1 MKSLP
6 RFSLLSG
13 AIAVALSAGAFQP
26 VLAQSAGAL
35 EEIVVTARKRAESL
49 QDVPAAVTVFTQ
61 TQLQR
66 SGVERAA
73 DFIYLTPGVSI
84 VDAAEVADTQVN
96 IRGINGAR
104 DAENSFALI
113 LDGILMTNPAAL
125 NREYTNLAQ
134 IEILKGPQG
143 ALYGRNASAGAII
156 ISTETPDDEF
166 KGRLKASAA
175 QDSTTLVAGSISGPI
190 NEGSMWYGLNADFR
204 SSDGFYNNVF
214 LGEDNVDDF
223 ENWNL
228 GGRLIWEN
236 ETTRWDAKLR
246 YGEVDAASISFN
258 AAFALPGFAA
268 ALTPVFG
275 EEFASRF
282 NENVNDHDFVF
293 QPNIDPQNDQ
303 EALELSLKVEH
314 SFANADLTGWLLYSD
329 IENSLSADGTSG
341 AFGFFFDPATGCPD
355 SINSL
360 LAQGVSLPAPQ
371 LLVPVEFGPILGPYT
386 PTTCDGTQY
395 QERNQEDLSF
405 EVRLSSNQD
414 SELRWQAGVYYLD
427 IDREVGVNTGIDL
440 GNGVTEALFVPQGG
454 ANPTEQLVHDNFES
468 EVVAVFGNIDYDVS
482 DTVELSFAARYDRE
496 SRDVTNLVPVD
507 ARSQFIDCDGPPFAG
522 GDPINTGLC
531 PGVNPNGVIAPQSET
546 FSEFQPKV
554 SVSWDVTENTAI
566 FSSLGR
572 GFKSGGFNN
581 LGAAATSNIFIND
594 ALGIGVP
601 GSPNEGFVPLNIQDQ
616 FDEETS
622 TAFEV
627 GFKSRLLDGSLSLE
641 GAYYHTEVDD
651 LQFFEFLVGAFGLLR
666 VVTNV
671 DEVEMDGVEFS
682 ANWAATDNLSLY
694 TSAAFIDSEINAHS
708 ARPDTVGNE
717 SPYTPDYTFN
727 VGGRW
732 EDQAWGDWNYF
743 VNVDVATVGDTWF
756 HVVQDQQRPTLFG
769 PPGDYTLTERDAYT
783 LVNLRAGLESN
794 NWSIVGF
801 VRNATD
807 ENYLEEVIP
816 APEFG
821 GSFLHPG
828 TQRRAGIEVTYSF

>member
-1 MKSLP
+1 MSSLP
-6 RFSLLSG
+6 RFSLISG
-13 AIAVALSAGAFQP
+13 AIAAALSVAYQQP
-26 VLAQSAGAL
+26 VHAQASGSL

-73 DFIYLTPGVSI
+73 DFIYLTPGVSL
-84 VDAAEVADTQVN
+84 VDAAEVGDTQVN

-125 NREYTNLAQ
+125 NREYTNLQQ

-143 ALYGRNASAGAII
+143 ALYGRNASSGAII
-156 ISTETPDDEF
+156 ISTETPNDERR
-166 KGRLKASAA
+166 GRLKASLAE
-175 QDSTTLVAGSISGPI
+175 DSTTLVAGSISGPI
-190 NEGSMWYGLNADFR
+190 TEGSMWYGLNADFR
-204 SSDGFYNNVF
+204 SSDGFYRNSF
-214 LGEDNVDDF
+214 LNDDIVDDF

-268 ALTPVFG
+268 GLAPVFG

-282 NENVNDHDFVF
+282 YEDVNDHDFVF
-293 QPNIDPQNDQ
+293 QNNIDPQNDQ
-303 EALELSLKVEH
+303 EALEFSLKVDH
-314 SFANADLTGWLLYSD
+314 SFANADLTGWFLYSD
-329 IENSLSADGTSG
+329 IENSFSADGTSG
-341 AFGFFFDPATGCPD
+341 AFGFFFDPSTGCPD
-355 SINSL
+355 SINAL
-360 LAQGVSLPAPQ
+360 LAAGVSLPAPQ
-371 LLVPVEFGPILGPYT
+371 LLVPVENGPILGPYT

-395 QERNQEDLSF
+395 QERNQEDFSF

-414 SELRWQAGVYYLD
+414 SDLRWQTGIYYLD

-440 GNGVTEALFVPQGG
+440 GNGITESLFVPQGG
-454 ANPTEQLVHDNFES
+454 PNPTEQLVNDRFES
-468 EVVAVFGNIDYDVS
+468 EVMAIFGNIDYDIS
-482 DTVELSFAARYDRE
+482 ETVELSFAARYDRE
-496 SRDVTNLVPVD
+496 DRDVTNLVPVD
-507 ARSQFIDCDGPPFAG
+507 ARSQFIDCDGPPFEG

-531 PGVNPNGVIAPQSET
+531 PGVNPNGVIAPQNET

-554 SVSWDVTENTAI
+554 SVSWDVSDSTTI

-581 LGAAATSNIFIND
+581 LGAAATTDIFINQG
-594 ALGIGVP
+594 LGIGVP
-601 GSPNEGFVPLNIQDQ
+601 GSPNEGFAPVAIQDQ

-627 GFKSRLLDGSLSLE
+627 GFKSRLLDGTLNLE
-641 GAYYHTEVDD
+641 AAYYHTEVDD

-682 ANWAATDNLSLY
+682 ANWAPNDNLSLY
-694 TSAAFIDSEINAHS
+694 TSAAFIDSEIKANTT
-708 ARPDTVGNE
+708 RPDTIGNE
-717 SPYTPDYTFN
+717 SPYTPEFTFN

-732 EDQAWGDWNYF
+732 EDDAWADWDYF
-743 VNVDVATVGDTWF
+743 INVDVATVGETYF
-756 HVVQDQQRPTLFG
+756 HVIQDQERPTLFG
-769 PPGDYTLTERDAYT
+769 APGEYSRTQRDTYT
-783 LVNLRAGLESN
+783 LVNLRAGFESN
-794 NWSIVGF
+794 NWTIVGF

-821 GSFLHPG
+821 GSFIHPG
-828 TQRRAGIEVTYSF
+828 TLRRAGIEVTYSF

>member
-13 AIAVALSAGAFQP
+13 AIVAALSASAFQP
-26 VLAQSAGAL
+26 VLAQSSGGL
-35 EEIVVTARKRAESL
+35 EEIVVTARKRSESL

-125 NREYTNLAQ
+125 NREYTNLSQ

-175 QDSTTLVAGSISGPI
+175 EDSTTLIAGSISGPI

-258 AAFALPGFAA
+258 AAFALPGFVA

-293 QPNIDPQNDQ
+293 QNNIDPQNDQ

-355 SINSL
+355 NINAL

-371 LLVPVEFGPILGPYT
+371 LLVPVELGPILGPYT

-414 SELRWQAGVYYLD
+414 SDLRWQAGVYYLD

-468 EVVAVFGNIDYDVS
+468 EVIALFGNIDYDVS

-496 SRDVTNLVPVD
+496 SRDVNNLVPVD
-507 ARSQFIDCDGPPFAG
+507 ARSQFIDCDGPPFTG

-531 PGVNPNGVIAPQSET
+531 PSVNPNGVIAPKSET

-554 SVSWDVTENTAI
+554 SVSWDVTDNTAI

-581 LGAAATSNIFIND
+581 QGAAATADIFING

-601 GSPNEGFVPLNIQDQ
+601 GSPNEGFIPLNIQDQ

-627 GFKSRLLDGSLSLE
+627 GFKSRLLDGTLSLE
-641 GAYYHTEVDD
+641 AAYYHTEVDD

-694 TSAAFIDSEINAHS
+694 TSAAFIDSEIKAHS

-769 PPGDYTLTERDAYT
+769 PPGDYTLTERDSYT
-783 LVNLRAGLESN
+783 LVNVRAGLESN

-828 TQRRAGIEVTYSF
+828 TLRRAGVEVTYSF